1 MLGWSI
7 TPAQLKLAVA
17 AGALFLAFVAG
28 WKVNGWRYEA
38 ELKEQ
43 QDEYV
48 AALKENDQR
57 ARKLADELQAQKAAN
72 QNLTDKLKGK
82 INHVTDNRVCFDNW
96 DAVQL
101 WNEALHGKSDVSS
114 SSTGTNGSTRGTA
127 AVTDRD
133 LLQNQVENARRWK
146 NLRDQVNK
154 LREWEKQTFGDN

>member
-1 MLGWSI
+1 MMQYLGMWQI
-7 TPAQLKLAVA
+7 RVA
-17 AGALFLAFVAG
+17 LVGLVLIGSFTAG

-38 ELKEQ
+38 QLKEQ

-48 AALKENDQR
+48 AALKENDLR

-114 SSTGTNGSTRGTA
+114 TSTGINGSTRGTA